1 MLKRYSRERMA
12 SVWTLEAQYASWLKV
27 ELAAVRA
34 QAELGLVPMEA
45 AAEIAERAAWTV
57 DRIAEIESRVNH
69 DVVAFVTNVE
79 EIVGPAAR
87 YLHYGL
93 TSSDVLDTSLALR
106 MGESAAI
113 IREDV
118 LDLMAALKARA
129 LEHEGTLVMGRSH
142 GIHAEPT
149 TLGVKLASFY
159 AEAARR
165 LIGLDRAAVGL
176 MVGKIAGPVGNY
188 SSSALSPEVEARA
201 LARLGLS
208 PCPVST
214 QVVPRDIHA
223 AYFQELALTASA
235 VERLAVEVRHLAR
248 TEVGEV
254 TEAFAK
260 GQKGSSA
267 MPHKRNPILSENL
280 TGLARMVRAYA
291 QAALEDVVL
300 WHERDIS
307 HSSVERTAFPDAFVL
322 ADFMLGRAAGLVRGL
337 VVDRERIARN
347 LGLTGGLYNS
357 QELLLKLCSKGMAR
371 TEAYRIVQSAAL
383 KAADGGGAFRELM
396 RAVPGINDWLSPEEI
411 DECFGLGRFSRWAGE
426 IVARA
431 LALGPGGEAR

>member
-1 MLKRYSRERMA
+1 MLKRYSRERMT

-27 ELAAVRA
+27 ELAVVGA
-34 QAELGLVPMEA
+34 QAELGLVPEDSAREIEA
-45 AAEIAERAAWTV
+45 RAAWNAE
-57 DRIAEIESRVNH
+57 RIAEIEAEVNH
-69 DVVAFVTNVE
+69 DVVAFVTCVE
-79 EIVGPAAR
+79 ESVGEAAR
-87 YLHYGL
+87 FLHFGL

-106 MGESAAI
+106 MAESAGI
-113 IREDV
+113 IRED
-118 LDLMAALKARA
+118 LLGLMEALKERA
-129 LEHEGTLVMGRSH
+129 LEHQETLAIGRSH

-159 AEAARR
+159 SELSRR
-165 LIGLDRAAVGL
+165 LAGLDRAAEGL
-176 MVGKIAGPVGNY
+176 RAGKIAGPVGNY
-188 SSSALSPEVEARA
+188 SSRSLSPELEARA
-201 LARLGLS
+201 LGALGLF
-208 PCPVST
+208 PCPVSS

-223 AYFQELALTASA
+223 AYFQELALLASG

-254 TEAFAK
+254 TEAFGK

-291 QAALEDVVL
+291 SAALEDVVL

-307 HSSVERTAFPDAFVL
+307 HSSVERTAFPDALVL
-322 ADFMLGRAAGLVRGL
+322 CDFMLARAATLVRGL
-337 VVDRERIARN
+337 VVNRERIVRN

-357 QELLLKLCSKGMAR
+357 QELLLALCRKGMDR
-371 TEAYRIVQSAAL
+371 TAAYRLVQAEAL
-383 KAADGGGAFRELM
+383 RSADGGGDFKDLILASTGIRE
-396 RAVPGINDWLSPEEI
+396 RLSAEEVE
-411 DECFGLGRFSRWAGE
+411 ECFQPGRFSRWASE

-431 LALGPGGEAR
+431 LKG